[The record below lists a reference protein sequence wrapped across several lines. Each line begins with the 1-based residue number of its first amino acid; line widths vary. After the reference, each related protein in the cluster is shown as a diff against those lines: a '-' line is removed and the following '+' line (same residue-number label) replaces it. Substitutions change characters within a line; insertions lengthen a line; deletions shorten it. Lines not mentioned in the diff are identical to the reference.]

1 MSTLLLYAD
10 DDADDRLLFKEIIEE
25 GDDGLH
31 TLMFGSGYE
40 LVNHLENYPPDTP
53 LPCCIVIDLN
63 MPGWDGLETLQVIR
77 TNEKWAGIPIH
88 IFSTSGS
95 ETDRQRVMESGA
107 QSFIPKPFNRQA
119 MLMAR
124 AKFQQCCLSANCK

>member
-25 GDDGLH
+25 GDDGLR
-31 TLMFGSGYE
+31 TIMFPSGYE
-40 LVNHLENYPPDTP
+40 LVSFLENYPPDTP
-53 LPCCIVIDLN
+53 QPCCIVIDLN

-77 TNEKWAGIPIH
+77 STAKWANTPIH
-88 IFSTSGS
+88 IFTTSNS
-95 ETDRQRVMESGA
+95 EYDRRRVMASGA

-119 MLMAR
+119 MLMVR
-124 AKFQQCCLSANCK
+124 AKFQQCCLTGNC

>member
-31 TLMFGSGYE
+31 TLMFASGYE

-53 LPCCIVIDLN
+53 LSLLHCY
-63 MPGWDGLETLQVIR
+63 
-77 TNEKWAGIPIH
+77 
-88 IFSTSGS
+88 
-95 ETDRQRVMESGA
+95 
-107 QSFIPKPFNRQA
+107 
-119 MLMAR
+119 
-124 AKFQQCCLSANCK
+124 